1 MSFTLKILGSSSA
14 TPAHGRFPTAQ
25 LLQIEQHH
33 FLIDCGEGTQ
43 FQLLRY
49 HCKLNRINH
58 ILISHLHGDH
68 FYGLVGLLATMNLS
82 GRTADLNLYGPPDLI
97 EIITTQFRCSDTRL
111 EYKITFHPLD
121 PCTSVIME
129 DEQLTVSTIP
139 LHHGIACTGFLFR
152 EKPRKR
158 RINPDALPGGVAA
171 HQIKRLKEG
180 KDIFDEHGRLLHANA
195 QLTLPPRP
203 SVSYAY
209 CSDTAYF
216 EPVIEQVAGVDL
228 LYHEATFL
236 TAEAARAAL
245 TRHSTAH
252 QAATVALLA
261 GVKQLLIGHFSA
273 RYREL
278 TPLLDEARDVFANT
292 ELAVEGLTVSLSNSV
307 RKP

>member
-1 MSFTLKILGSSSA
+1 MSFNLKILGSSSA

-25 LLQIEQHH
+25 LLQIEQYH

-43 FQLLRY
+43 FQLLKY
-49 HCKLNRINH
+49 HCKLSRISH

-68 FYGLVGLLATMNLS
+68 FYGLIGLLSTMNLN
-82 GRTADLNLYGPPDLI
+82 GRTASLELYGPPGLL

-111 EYKITFHPLD
+111 EYGINFHPLE
-121 PCTSVIME
+121 PRTGIILE
-129 DEQLTVSTIP
+129 DDHLTLSTLP

-180 KDIFDEHGRLLHANA
+180 KDIHDQHGNLLYANA

-203 SVSYAY
+203 PLSYAY
-209 CSDTAYF
+209 CSDTAYH
-216 EPVIEQVAGVDL
+216 EPVIAQVAGADL

-236 TAEAARAAL
+236 ESEAARAAHTL
-245 TRHSTAH
+245 HSTAR
-252 QAATVALLA
+252 QAATVAQLA

-273 RYREL
+273 RYKDL
-278 TPLLDEARDVFANT
+278 APLLAEARGVFANT
-292 ELAVEGLTVSLSNSV
+292 QLAVEGLTVSLLG
-307 RKP
+307 